1 MTESPPPG
9 SASDKHSPKEVCLVT
24 GVGPGTGAAI
34 VRRFAAEYQVA
45 MLARNGE
52 RLAEIA
58 AQTANVHAFPCDV
71 ADADTLERAVGD
83 VRQRLGDPRVVVH
96 NAVGGAFG
104 EFTEIDAAVLERNFA
119 VNTVALLRL
128 AQLVTPAMVERG
140 SGSIVCTGNT
150 SAFRGKPTFAGFAPT
165 KAAQRILA
173 ESMAR
178 TLGPKG
184 VHVAYV
190 AIDAVIDLEWTR
202 RRSPDAPDD
211 FFCKPDD
218 IAGEVW
224 HLAHQP
230 KSAWSFDVTIRPFGE
245 KW

>member
-1 MTESPPPG
+1 MKT
-9 SASDKHSPKEVCLVT
+9 CLVT
-24 GVGPGTGAAI
+24 GVGWGTGASI

-45 MLARNGE
+45 MLARDAE
-52 RLAEIA
+52 RLAKIA
-58 AQTANVHAFPCDV
+58 AETPNAHAFPCDV
-71 ADADTLERAVGD
+71 ADADALEAAIGD
-83 VRQRLGDPRVVVH
+83 VREQLGEPHVVVH

-104 EFTEIDAAVLERNFA
+104 EFSEIDPAVLERNFA

-128 AQLVTPAMVERG
+128 AQLTTPAMVERG

-150 SAFRGKPTFAGFAPT
+150 SAYRGKPTFAGFAPT

-178 TLGPKG
+178 SLGPKG

-190 AIDAVIDLEWTR
+190 AIDAVIDLRWTR
-202 RRSPDAPDD
+202 RRSPGAPDE

>member
-1 MTESPPPG
+1 M
-9 SASDKHSPKEVCLVT
+9 AQKVCLVT
-24 GVGPGTGAAI
+24 GVGPGTGTAI
-34 VRRFAAEYQVA
+34 ARRFSDDYQVA
-45 MLARNGE
+45 MLARNAE
-52 RLAEIA
+52 RLDSIA
-58 AQTANVHAFPCDV
+58 AQTPNAHAFPCDV
-71 ADADTLERAVGD
+71 TDAAALEASVAAVSA
-83 VRQRLGDPRVVVH
+83 QLGTPDVVVH

-104 EFTEIDAAVLERNFA
+104 EFTTIDPAVLERNFA

-128 AQLVTPAMVERG
+128 GQLVAPAMVERG
-140 SGSIVCTGNT
+140 SGAIICTGNT
-150 SAFRGKPTFAGFAPT
+150 AAYRGKPTFAGFAPT

-184 VHVAYV
+184 IHVAYL
-190 AIDAVIDLEWTR
+190 AIDAVIDLQWTR

-230 KSAWSFDVTIRPFGE
+230 KSAWTFDVWIRPFGE
-245 KW
+245 NW

>member
-1 MTESPPPG
+1 MG
-9 SASDKHSPKEVCLVT
+9 NKVCLVT

-34 VRRFAAEYQVA
+34 ARRFAAGDYQVA
-45 MLARNGE
+45 MLARDAE
-52 RLAEIA
+52 RLANIA
-58 AQTANVHAFPCDV
+58 EQTANTHAFPCDV
-71 ADADTLERAVGD
+71 TQADALANTIAEITT
-83 VRQRLGDPRVVVH
+83 RLGAPTAVVH

-104 EFTEIDAAVLERNFA
+104 EFMDINAEVLERNFA
-119 VNTVALLRL
+119 VNAVALLRL
-128 AQLVTPAMVERG
+128 AQLVTPAMIERG
-140 SGSIVCTGNT
+140 AGSIVCTGNT
-150 SAFRGKPTFAGFAPT
+150 SAYRGKPTFAGFAPT

-184 VHVAYV
+184 VHVGYV
-190 AIDAVIDLEWTR
+190 AIDAVIDLAWTR
-202 RRSPDAPDD
+202 KRSPDAPDE

-218 IAGEVW
+218 IAAEVW

-230 KSAWSFDVTIRPFGE
+230 RSAWSFDVTIRPFGE

>member
-1 MTESPPPG
+1 M
-9 SASDKHSPKEVCLVT
+9 ARKVCLVT
-24 GVGPGTGAAI
+24 GVGWGTGAAI
-34 VRRFAAEYQVA
+34 ARRFAAGYQVA
-45 MLARNGE
+45 MLARNAE
-52 RLAEIA
+52 RLATIA
-58 AQTANVHAFPCDV
+58 EQTDNAHAFPCDV
-71 ADADTLERAVGD
+71 TDATALAATVATVTD
-83 VRQRLGDPRVVVH
+83 RLGAPDVVVH

-104 EFTEIDAAVLERNFA
+104 EFTEIDAEVLERNFA

-128 AQLVTPAMVERG
+128 AQLVTPAMIERG

-150 SAFRGKPTFAGFAPT
+150 AAYRGKPTFAGFAPT

-178 TLGPKG
+178 TLGPQG

-190 AIDAVIDLEWTR
+190 AIDAVIDLSWTR

-211 FFCKPDD
+211 FFCKPED
-218 IAGEVW
+218 IAAEVW

>member
-1 MTESPPPG
+1 M
-9 SASDKHSPKEVCLVT
+9 AQKVCLVT
-24 GVGPGTGAAI
+24 GVGPGTGTAI
-34 VRRFAAEYQVA
+34 ARRFADGYQVA
-45 MLARNGE
+45 MLARNAE
-52 RLAEIA
+52 RLGSIA
-58 AQTANVHAFPCDV
+58 AQTPNAHAFPCDV
-71 ADADTLERAVGD
+71 TDAAALAASVAAVSA
-83 VRQRLGDPRVVVH
+83 QLGTPDVVVH

-104 EFTEIDAAVLERNFA
+104 EFTAIDPAVLERNFA

-128 AQLVTPAMVERG
+128 GQLVAPAMVERG
-140 SGSIVCTGNT
+140 GGAIICTGNT
-150 SAFRGKPTFAGFAPT
+150 AAYRGKPTFAGFAPT

-184 VHVAYV
+184 IHVAYL
-190 AIDAVIDLEWTR
+190 AIDAVIDLQWTR

-218 IAGEVW
+218 IASEVW

-230 KSAWSFDVTIRPFGE
+230 KSAWTFDVWIRPFGE
-245 KW
+245 NW

>member
-1 MTESPPPG
+1 MKT
-9 SASDKHSPKEVCLVT
+9 CLVT
-24 GVGPGTGAAI
+24 GVGWGTGASI

-45 MLARNGE
+45 MLARDAE
-52 RLAEIA
+52 RLAKIA
-58 AQTANVHAFPCDV
+58 AETPNTHAFPCDV
-71 ADADTLERAVGD
+71 ADAAALEAAVAD
-83 VRQRLGDPRVVVH
+83 VRSRLGDPEVVVH

-104 EFTEIDAAVLERNFA
+104 EFSEIDPAVLERNFA

-128 AQLVTPAMVERG
+128 AQLTTPAMVERG
-140 SGSIVCTGNT
+140 KGSVVCTGNT
-150 SAFRGKPTFAGFAPT
+150 SAYRGKPTFAGFAPT

-178 TLGPKG
+178 SLGPKG
-184 VHVAYV
+184 VHVGYV
-190 AIDAVIDLEWTR
+190 AIDAVIDLRWTR
-202 RRSPDAPDD
+202 RRSPDAPEE

-245 KW
+245 NW

>member
-1 MTESPPPG
+1 M
-9 SASDKHSPKEVCLVT
+9 KRVCLVT
-24 GVGPGTGAAI
+24 GVGWGTGASIA
-34 VRRFAAEYQVA
+34 RRFAAEYQVA
-45 MLARNGE
+45 MLARDAE
-52 RLAEIA
+52 RLAKIA
-58 AQTANVHAFPCDV
+58 AETPNAHAFPCDV
-71 ADADTLERAVGD
+71 ADASALEAAVGD
-83 VRQRLGDPRVVVH
+83 VRERLGDPNVVVH

-104 EFTEIDAAVLERNFA
+104 EFSEIDPAVLERNFA

-128 AQLVTPAMVERG
+128 AQLTTPAMVERG

-150 SAFRGKPTFAGFAPT
+150 SAYRGKPTFAGFAPT

-178 TLGPKG
+178 SLGPKG

-190 AIDAVIDLEWTR
+190 AIDAVIDLRWTR
-202 RRSPDAPDD
+202 HRSPDAPDE

>member
-1 MTESPPPG
+1 M
-9 SASDKHSPKEVCLVT
+9 DKVCLVT
-24 GVGPGTGAAI
+24 GVGWGTGASI

-45 MLARNGE
+45 MLARDAE
-52 RLAEIA
+52 RLAKIA
-58 AQTANVHAFPCDV
+58 AETPNTHAFPCDV
-71 ADADTLERAVGD
+71 ADAAALEAAVAD
-83 VRQRLGDPRVVVH
+83 VRSRLGDPEVVVH

-104 EFTEIDAAVLERNFA
+104 EFSEIDPAVLERNFA

-128 AQLVTPAMVERG
+128 AQLTTPAMVERG
-140 SGSIVCTGNT
+140 KGSVVCTGNT
-150 SAFRGKPTFAGFAPT
+150 SAYRGKPTFAGFAPT

-178 TLGPKG
+178 SLGPKG
-184 VHVAYV
+184 VHVGYV
-190 AIDAVIDLEWTR
+190 AIDAVIDLRWTR
-202 RRSPDAPDD
+202 RRSPDAPEE

-245 KW
+245 NW

>member
-1 MTESPPPG
+1 MKT
-9 SASDKHSPKEVCLVT
+9 CLVT
-24 GVGPGTGAAI
+24 GVGWGTGASI

-45 MLARNGE
+45 MLARDAE
-52 RLAEIA
+52 RLAKIA
-58 AQTANVHAFPCDV
+58 AETPNAHAFPCDV
-71 ADADTLERAVGD
+71 TDADALEAAIGAV
-83 VRQRLGDPRVVVH
+83 REQLGDPEVVVH

-104 EFTEIDAAVLERNFA
+104 EFSEIDPALLERNFA

-128 AQLVTPAMVERG
+128 AQLTTPAMVERG

-150 SAFRGKPTFAGFAPT
+150 SAYRGKPTFAGFAPT

-178 TLGPKG
+178 SLGPKG

-190 AIDAVIDLEWTR
+190 AIDAVIDLRWTR
-202 RRSPDAPDD
+202 RRSPDAPDE

-245 KW
+245 NW

>member
-1 MTESPPPG
+1 MPEGHPAETRPG
-9 SASDKHSPKEVCLVT
+9 PATKPVCLVT
-24 GVGPGTGAAI
+24 GVGWGTGAAI
-34 VRRFAAEYQVA
+34 VRRFAGEYEVA
-45 MLARNGE
+45 MLARDRK
-52 RLAEIA
+52 RLAAIA
-58 AQTANVHAFPCDV
+58 ERTPCAHAFPCDV
-71 ADADTLERAVGD
+71 ADRAALAATVAA
-83 VRQRLGDPRVVVH
+83 VRTQLGAPAVAIH

-104 EFTEIDAAVLERNFA
+104 EFQDIAPALLERNFA
-119 VNTVALLRL
+119 VNAVALLHLGQLL
-128 AQLVTPAMVERG
+128 APAMVERG
-140 SGSIVCTGNT
+140 AGAIVCTGNT
-150 SAFRGKPTFAGFAPT
+150 AAYRGKPGFAGFAPT

-178 TLGPKG
+178 TLGPRG
-184 VHVAYV
+184 VHVAYL
-190 AIDAVIDLEWTR
+190 AIDAVIDLRWTR
-202 RRSPDAPDD
+202 RRSPDAPDE

>member
-1 MTESPPPG
+1 MPESKQSEAG
-9 SASDKHSPKEVCLVT
+9 RACLVT
-24 GVGPGTGAAI
+24 GVGWGTGAAI
-34 VRRFAAEYQVA
+34 VRRFAADYQVA
-45 MLARNGE
+45 MLARSAE
-52 RLAEIA
+52 RLATIA
-58 AQTANVHAFPCDV
+58 EQTPNAHAYPCDV
-71 ADADTLERAVGD
+71 ADRAALAQTLATVQAD
-83 VRQRLGDPRVVVH
+83 LGAPTVVVH

-104 EFTEIDAAVLERNFA
+104 EFQDIAPEVLEQNFA
-119 VNTVALLRL
+119 VNTLALLHL
-128 AQLVTPAMVERG
+128 GQLLTPAMIEHG
-140 SGSIVCTGNT
+140 SGSIICTGNT
-150 SAFRGKPTFAGFAPT
+150 AAYRGKPGFAGFAPT

-184 VHVAYV
+184 IHVAYV
-190 AIDAVIDLEWTR
+190 AIDAVIDLRWTR
-202 RRSPDAPDD
+202 QRNPEAPDD
-211 FFCKPDD
+211 YFCKPDD

>member
-1 MTESPPPG
+1 MKT
-9 SASDKHSPKEVCLVT
+9 CLVT
-24 GVGPGTGAAI
+24 GVGWGTGASI

-45 MLARNGE
+45 MLARDAE
-52 RLAEIA
+52 RLAKIA
-58 AQTANVHAFPCDV
+58 AETPNAHAFPCDV
-71 ADADTLERAVGD
+71 ADAGALEAAVAD
-83 VRQRLGDPRVVVH
+83 VRGRLGDPEVVVH

-104 EFTEIDAAVLERNFA
+104 EFSEIDPAVLERNFA

-128 AQLVTPAMVERG
+128 AQLTTPAMVERG
-140 SGSIVCTGNT
+140 RGSVVCTGNT
-150 SAFRGKPTFAGFAPT
+150 SAYRGKPTFAGFAPT

-178 TLGPKG
+178 SLGPKG

-190 AIDAVIDLEWTR
+190 AIDAVIDLRWTR
-202 RRSPDAPDD
+202 RRSPDAPDE

-245 KW
+245 TW

>member
-1 MTESPPPG
+1 M
-9 SASDKHSPKEVCLVT
+9 AQKVCLVT
-24 GVGPGTGAAI
+24 GVGPGTGTAI
-34 VRRFAAEYQVA
+34 ARRFSDDYQVA
-45 MLARNGE
+45 MLARNAE
-52 RLAEIA
+52 RLDSIA
-58 AQTANVHAFPCDV
+58 AQTPNAHAFPCDV
-71 ADADTLERAVGD
+71 TDAAALEASVAAVSA
-83 VRQRLGDPRVVVH
+83 QLGTPDVVVH

-104 EFTEIDAAVLERNFA
+104 EFTAIDPAVLERNFA

-128 AQLVTPAMVERG
+128 GQLVAPAMVERG
-140 SGSIVCTGNT
+140 SGAIICTGNT
-150 SAFRGKPTFAGFAPT
+150 AAYRGKPTFAGFAPT

-184 VHVAYV
+184 IHVAYL
-190 AIDAVIDLEWTR
+190 AIDAVIDLQWTR
-202 RRSPDAPDD
+202 QRSPDASDD

-230 KSAWSFDVTIRPFGE
+230 KSAWTFDVWIRPFGE
-245 KW
+245 NW

>member
-1 MTESPPPG
+1 M
-9 SASDKHSPKEVCLVT
+9 DKVCLVT
-24 GVGPGTGAAI
+24 GVGWGTGASI

-45 MLARNGE
+45 MLARDAE
-52 RLAEIA
+52 RLAKIA
-58 AQTANVHAFPCDV
+58 AETPNAHAFPCDV
-71 ADADTLERAVGD
+71 ADAAALEAAVAD
-83 VRQRLGDPRVVVH
+83 VRSRLGDPEVVVH

-104 EFTEIDAAVLERNFA
+104 EFSEIDPAVLERNFA

-128 AQLVTPAMVERG
+128 AQLTTPAMVERG
-140 SGSIVCTGNT
+140 RGSVVCTGNT
-150 SAFRGKPTFAGFAPT
+150 SAYRGKPTFAGFAPT

-178 TLGPKG
+178 SLGPKG
-184 VHVAYV
+184 VHVGYV
-190 AIDAVIDLEWTR
+190 AIDAVIDLRWTR
-202 RRSPDAPDD
+202 RRSPDAPDE

-245 KW
+245 NW

>member
-1 MTESPPPG
+1 MPESKQNEAG
-9 SASDKHSPKEVCLVT
+9 RVCLVT
-24 GVGPGTGAAI
+24 GVGWGTGAAI
-34 VRRFAAEYQVA
+34 VRRFAADYQVA

-52 RLAEIA
+52 RLATIA
-58 AQTANVHAFPCDV
+58 EQIPTAHAYPCDV
-71 ADADTLERAVGD
+71 ADRAALAETLATVQAD
-83 VRQRLGDPRVVVH
+83 LGAPTVVVH

-104 EFTEIDAAVLERNFA
+104 EFQDIAPEVLEQNFA
-119 VNTVALLRL
+119 VNTLALLHL
-128 AQLVTPAMVERG
+128 AQLLAPAMIERG
-140 SGSIVCTGNT
+140 RGSIICTGNT
-150 SAFRGKPTFAGFAPT
+150 AAYRGKPGFAGFAPT

-190 AIDAVIDLEWTR
+190 AIDAVIDLRWTR
-202 RRSPDAPDD
+202 QRNPDAPDD
-211 FFCKPDD
+211 YFCKPDD

-230 KSAWSFDVTIRPFGE
+230 RSAWSFDVTIRPFGE
-245 KW
+245 K

>member
-1 MTESPPPG
+1 M
-9 SASDKHSPKEVCLVT
+9 AQKVCLVT

-34 VRRFAAEYQVA
+34 ARRFADGYQVA
-45 MLARNGE
+45 MLARNAE
-52 RLAEIA
+52 RLDSIA
-58 AQTANVHAFPCDV
+58 AQTPNAHAFPCDV
-71 ADADTLERAVGD
+71 TDAAALEASVAAVSA
-83 VRQRLGDPRVVVH
+83 QLGTPDVVVH

-104 EFTEIDAAVLERNFA
+104 EFTAIDPSVLERNFA

-128 AQLVTPAMVERG
+128 GQLVAPAMVERG
-140 SGSIVCTGNT
+140 SGAIICTGNT
-150 SAFRGKPTFAGFAPT
+150 AAYRGKPTFAGFAPT

-184 VHVAYV
+184 IHVAYL
-190 AIDAVIDLEWTR
+190 AIDAVIDLQWTR

-230 KSAWSFDVTIRPFGE
+230 KSAWTFDVWIRPFGE
-245 KW
+245 NW

>member
-1 MTESPPPG
+1 M
-9 SASDKHSPKEVCLVT
+9 AQKVCLVT
-24 GVGPGTGAAI
+24 GVGPGTGTAI
-34 VRRFAAEYQVA
+34 ARRFSDDYQVA
-45 MLARNGE
+45 MLARNAE
-52 RLAEIA
+52 RLDSIA
-58 AQTANVHAFPCDV
+58 AQTPNAHAFPCDV
-71 ADADTLERAVGD
+71 TDAAALEASVAAVSA
-83 VRQRLGDPRVVVH
+83 QLGTPDVVVH

-104 EFTEIDAAVLERNFA
+104 EFTAIDPAVLERNFA

-128 AQLVTPAMVERG
+128 GQLVAPAMVERG
-140 SGSIVCTGNT
+140 SGAIICTSNT
-150 SAFRGKPTFAGFAPT
+150 AAYRGKPTFAGFAPT

-184 VHVAYV
+184 IHVAYL
-190 AIDAVIDLEWTR
+190 AIDAVIDLQWTR
-202 RRSPDAPDD
+202 QRSPDAPDD

-230 KSAWSFDVTIRPFGE
+230 KSAWTFDVWIRPFGE
-245 KW
+245 NW

>member
-1 MTESPPPG
+1 MCR
-9 SASDKHSPKEVCLVT
+9 KVCLVT

-34 VRRFAAEYQVA
+34 ARRFAADGSYQVA
-45 MLARNGE
+45 MLARKAE
-52 RLAEIA
+52 RLAAIA
-58 AQTANVHAFPCDV
+58 ADTANAYSYPCDV
-71 ADADTLERAVGD
+71 TDAAALEAVVGQ
-83 VRQRLGDPRVVVH
+83 VTAHLGAPDVVVH

-104 EFTEIDAAVLERNFA
+104 EFTDIEPAVLERNFA

-128 AQLVTPAMVERG
+128 GQLIAPAMIERG

-150 SAFRGKPTFAGFAPT
+150 AAYRGKPTFAGFAPT

-184 VHVAYV
+184 VHVGYV
-190 AIDAVIDLEWTR
+190 AIDAVIDLAWTR
-202 RRSPDAPDD
+202 RRSPEAPDE

-218 IAGEVW
+218 IASEVW

-230 KSAWSFDVTIRPFGE
+230 RSAWSFDVTIRPFGE
-245 KW
+245 NW

>member
-1 MTESPPPG
+1 MKT
-9 SASDKHSPKEVCLVT
+9 CLVT
-24 GVGPGTGAAI
+24 GVGWGTGASI

-45 MLARNGE
+45 MLARDTE
-52 RLAEIA
+52 RLAKIA
-58 AQTANVHAFPCDV
+58 AETPNAHAFPCDV
-71 ADADTLERAVGD
+71 ADADALEAAVGD
-83 VRQRLGDPRVVVH
+83 VRERLGDPHVVVH

-104 EFTEIDAAVLERNFA
+104 EFSEIDPAVLERNFA

-128 AQLVTPAMVERG
+128 AQLTTPAMVERG

-150 SAFRGKPTFAGFAPT
+150 SAYRGKPTFAGFAPT

-178 TLGPKG
+178 SLGPKG

-190 AIDAVIDLEWTR
+190 AIDAVIDLRWTR
-202 RRSPDAPDD
+202 RRSPDAPDE

>member
-1 MTESPPPG
+1 M
-9 SASDKHSPKEVCLVT
+9 DKVCLVT
-24 GVGPGTGAAI
+24 GVGWGTGASI

-45 MLARNGE
+45 MLARDAE
-52 RLAEIA
+52 RLAKIA
-58 AQTANVHAFPCDV
+58 AETPNAHAFPCDV
-71 ADADTLERAVGD
+71 ADAAALEAAVAD
-83 VRQRLGDPRVVVH
+83 VRGRLGDPEVVVH

-104 EFTEIDAAVLERNFA
+104 EFSEIDPAVLERNFA

-128 AQLVTPAMVERG
+128 AQLTTPAMVERG
-140 SGSIVCTGNT
+140 KGSVVCTGNT
-150 SAFRGKPTFAGFAPT
+150 SAYRGKPTFAGFAPT

-178 TLGPKG
+178 SLGPKG

-190 AIDAVIDLEWTR
+190 AIDAVIDLRWTR
-202 RRSPDAPDD
+202 RRSPDAPDE

-245 KW
+245 NW

>member
-1 MTESPPPG
+1 MPNSPPPDGG
-9 SASDKHSPKEVCLVT
+9 SDPGPKPVCLVT
-24 GVGPGTGAAI
+24 GVGWGTGAAI
-34 VRRFAAEYQVA
+34 VRRFAGDYQVA
-45 MLARNGE
+45 MLARNAK
-52 RLAEIA
+52 RLAAIA
-58 AQTANVHAFPCDV
+58 EDAPHAHPFPCDV
-71 ADADTLERAVGD
+71 ADRAALEETVAAVTA
-83 VRQRLGDPRVVVH
+83 RLGAPSVAVH

-104 EFTEIDAAVLERNFA
+104 EFQDIAPAVLEQNFA
-119 VNTVALLRL
+119 VNAVALLHLGQLL
-128 AQLVTPAMVERG
+128 APAMIERG
-140 SGSIVCTGNT
+140 AGAIVCTGNT
-150 SAFRGKPTFAGFAPT
+150 AAYRGKAGFAGFAPT

-190 AIDAVIDLEWTR
+190 AIDAVIDLRWTR
-202 RRSPDAPDD
+202 RRSPDAPDE
-211 FFCKPDD
+211 FFCKPGD

>member
-1 MTESPPPG
+1 MN
-9 SASDKHSPKEVCLVT
+9 KVCLVT
-24 GVGPGTGAAI
+24 GVGWGTGASI

-45 MLARNGE
+45 MLARDAE
-52 RLAEIA
+52 RLAKIA
-58 AQTANVHAFPCDV
+58 AETPNTHAFPCDV
-71 ADADTLERAVGD
+71 ADAAALEAAIDD
-83 VRQRLGDPRVVVH
+83 VRGRLGDPEVVVH

-104 EFTEIDAAVLERNFA
+104 EFSEIDPAVLERNFA

-128 AQLVTPAMVERG
+128 AQLTTPAMVERG
-140 SGSIVCTGNT
+140 KGSVVCTGNT
-150 SAFRGKPTFAGFAPT
+150 SAYRGKPTFAGFAPT

-178 TLGPKG
+178 SLGPKG
-184 VHVAYV
+184 VHVGYV
-190 AIDAVIDLEWTR
+190 AIDAVIDLRWTR
-202 RRSPDAPDD
+202 RRSPDAPDE

-224 HLAHQP
+224 HVAHQP

-245 KW
+245 TW

>member
-1 MTESPPPG
+1 MKT
-9 SASDKHSPKEVCLVT
+9 CLVT
-24 GVGPGTGAAI
+24 GVGWGTGASI

-45 MLARNGE
+45 MLARDAE
-52 RLAEIA
+52 RLAKIA
-58 AQTANVHAFPCDV
+58 AETPNAHAFPCDV
-71 ADADTLERAVGD
+71 ADAAALETAVCD
-83 VRQRLGDPRVVVH
+83 VRSRLGDPEVVVH

-104 EFTEIDAAVLERNFA
+104 EFSEIDPAVLERNFA

-128 AQLVTPAMVERG
+128 AQLTTPAMVERRKG
-140 SGSIVCTGNT
+140 SVVCTGNT
-150 SAFRGKPTFAGFAPT
+150 SAYRGKPTFAGFAPT

-178 TLGPKG
+178 SLGPKG

-190 AIDAVIDLEWTR
+190 AIDAVIDLRWTR
-202 RRSPDAPDD
+202 RRSPDAPDE

-245 KW
+245 NW

>member
-1 MTESPPPG
+1 MATP
-9 SASDKHSPKEVCLVT
+9 VCLVT

-34 VRRFAAEYQVA
+34 VRRFAGEYRVA
-45 MLARNGE
+45 MLARNAA
-52 RLAEIA
+52 RIADLASDIPNA
-58 AQTANVHAFPCDV
+58 HPFPCDV
-71 ADADTLERAVGD
+71 SDGAALRKTVARITDELDAPE
-83 VRQRLGDPRVVVH
+83 VVVH

-104 EFTEIDAAVLERNFA
+104 EFMDIDADVLERNFA

-128 AQLVTPAMVERG
+128 AQLVAPAMVDRG
-140 SGSIVCTGNT
+140 KGVIVCTGNT
-150 SAFRGKPTFAGFAPT
+150 AAYRGKPTFVGFAPT

-173 ESMAR
+173 ESLAR
-178 TLGPKG
+178 SLGPKG

-190 AIDAVIDLEWTR
+190 AIDAVIDLAWTR
-202 RRSPDAPDD
+202 RRSPDAPDE

>member
-1 MTESPPPG
+1 MAE
-9 SASDKHSPKEVCLVT
+9 KVCLVT

-34 VRRFAAEYQVA
+34 ARRFAVGYEVA
-45 MLARNGE
+45 MLARNAE
-52 RLAEIA
+52 RLESIA
-58 AQTANVHAFPCDV
+58 AGTPNTHAFPCDV
-71 ADADTLERAVGD
+71 TDAAALEATVTQVTAKLGAPD
-83 VRQRLGDPRVVVH
+83 VLVH

-104 EFTEIDAAVLERNFA
+104 EFTAIEPAVLEQNFA

-128 AQLVTPAMVERG
+128 GQLLAPAMVERG
-140 SGSIVCTGNT
+140 SGAIICTGNT
-150 SAFRGKPTFAGFAPT
+150 AAYRGKPTFAGFAPT

-178 TLGPKG
+178 TLGPQG
-184 VHVAYV
+184 IHVAYL
-190 AIDAVIDLEWTR
+190 AIDAVIDLQWTR
-202 RRSPDAPDD
+202 RRMPDVPDD

-230 KSAWSFDVTIRPFGE
+230 KSAWTFDVWIRPFGE

>member
-1 MTESPPPG
+1 MAE
-9 SASDKHSPKEVCLVT
+9 KVCLVT
-24 GVGPGTGAAI
+24 GVGWGTGASIA
-34 VRRFAAEYQVA
+34 RRFSHGYQVA
-45 MLARNGE
+45 MLARNAK
-52 RLAEIA
+52 RLAGIA
-58 AQTANVHAFPCDV
+58 AETPNVHPFPCDV
-71 ADADTLERAVGD
+71 TDAAALEATVAEVTTRFGAPD
-83 VRQRLGDPRVVVH
+83 VVVH

-104 EFTEIDAAVLERNFA
+104 EFTTIDAAVLEENFA
-119 VNTVALLRL
+119 VNAIALLRL
-128 AQLVTPAMVERG
+128 GQLVAPAMVERG
-140 SGSIVCTGNT
+140 SGAIICTGNT
-150 SAFRGKPTFAGFAPT
+150 AAYRGKPTFAGFAPT

-178 TLGPKG
+178 TLGPQG
-184 VHVAYV
+184 VHVAYL
-190 AIDAVIDLEWTR
+190 AIDAVIDLAWTR

-230 KSAWSFDVTIRPFGE
+230 KSAWTFDVWIRPFGE

>member
-1 MTESPPPG
+1 MKT
-9 SASDKHSPKEVCLVT
+9 CLVT
-24 GVGPGTGAAI
+24 GVGWGTGASI

-45 MLARNGE
+45 MLARDAE
-52 RLAEIA
+52 RLAKIA
-58 AQTANVHAFPCDV
+58 AETPNAHAFPCDV
-71 ADADTLERAVGD
+71 ADADALEGTIGD
-83 VRQRLGDPRVVVH
+83 VREQLGDPDVVVH

-104 EFTEIDAAVLERNFA
+104 EFSEIDPAVLERNFA

-128 AQLVTPAMVERG
+128 AQLTTPAMVERG

-150 SAFRGKPTFAGFAPT
+150 SAYRGKPTFAGFAPT

-178 TLGPKG
+178 SLGPKG

-190 AIDAVIDLEWTR
+190 AIDAVIDLRWTR
-202 RRSPDAPDD
+202 RRSPDAPDE